1 MFNWYK
7 DTKNNPMQNK
17 LTNSVLYLM
26 SISAGLVVANLY
38 YSQPLLNQIGETFNV
53 GESAAS
59 NVVLAAQLGY
69 AIGLLIIIPLGDMV
83 SNIKILKVDFVV
95 MLIAL
100 LAAATSTS
108 LWALVISCLFIGIS
122 SAIPQFF
129 VPMAANLADDDN
141 RSRAIGVMMTG
152 LLIGIIGSRVI
163 SGFIGEQF
171 GWQTMYYV
179 SAIVMVILFIT
190 LYFKLPRINPH
201 YKGTYGEL
209 IKSMWKF
216 FKTEPTLR
224 LAIMRGTLSFMGLS
238 AMWTTLVFVMKDSF
252 GYGSSITG
260 LFGLLGIVGA
270 LGANVVGKLN
280 DRYSKNKIIT
290 VGILLL
296 LFSWLLFLF
305 STHFIIGIALGI
317 ITVDL
322 GQQTIHITNQN
333 IILAKIPGARNRINT
348 IYMVIFFIGG
358 ALGASL
364 GSIAYE
370 DYGWS
375 GVSIFGLSLT
385 ILLWIIHYIFRKKT
399 V

>member
-1 MFNWYK
+1 
-7 DTKNNPMQNK
+7 MQKK

-38 YSQPLLNQIGETFNV
+38 YSQPLLNQIAETFNV

-69 AIGLLIIIPLGDMV
+69 AIGLLIIIPLGDMI

-95 MLIAL
+95 MIISL

-108 LWALVISCLFIGIS
+108 LWMLVISCLFIGIS

-129 VPMAANLADDDN
+129 VPMAANLADDKN
-141 RSRAIGVMMTG
+141 RGRAIGVMMTG

-163 SGFIGEQF
+163 SGFIGGQF

-179 SAIVMVILFIT
+179 SAAAMVILFII
-190 LYFKLPRINPH
+190 LYLKLPRLNPH
-201 YKGTYGEL
+201 YEGTYGQL
-209 IKSMWKF
+209 IKSLWVF
-216 FKTEPTLR
+216 FKTQPTLR
-224 LAIMRGTLSFMGLS
+224 LAIMRGALSFAGLT

-252 GYGSSITG
+252 GYGSTVTG

-270 LGANVVGKLN
+270 VGANVVGKLN

-290 VGILLL
+290 IGILLL

-305 STHFIIGIALGI
+305 STHFIIGLAIGI

-333 IILAKIPGARNRINT
+333 IILAKIPEARNRINT
-348 IYMVIFFIGG
+348 IYMVIFFMGG
-358 ALGASL
+358 AFGASL
-364 GSIAYE
+364 GSLAYE
-370 DYGWS
+370 DYGWV
-375 GVSIFGLSLT
+375 GVSIFGLSLSV
-385 ILLWIIHYIFRKKT
+385 LLGIIHYIFRKKT

>member
-1 MFNWYK
+1 
-7 DTKNNPMQNK
+7 MQK
-17 LTNSVLYLM
+17 RLTNSVLYLM

-38 YSQPLLNQIGETFNV
+38 YSQPLLNEIGKTFEV

-69 AIGLLIIIPLGDMV
+69 AIGLLIIIPLGDMI

-95 MLIAL
+95 MVISL
-100 LAAATSTS
+100 LAAAFSTS
-108 LWALVISCLFIGIS
+108 LWMLVISCLFIGIS

-129 VPMAANLADDDN
+129 VPMAANLADDEN
-141 RSRAIGVMMTG
+141 RGRAIGVMMTG

-163 SGFIGEQF
+163 SGFIGGQF

-179 SAIVMVILFIT
+179 SAAAMVILFVI
-190 LYFKLPRINPH
+190 LYFKLPRLKPN
-201 YKGTYGEL
+201 YDGTYGQL
-209 IKSMWKF
+209 IKSLWLF

-224 LAIMRGTLSFMGLS
+224 LAIMRGALSFAGLS
-238 AMWTTLVFVMKDSF
+238 AMWTTLVFVMEDSF
-252 GYGSSITG
+252 GYGSTVTG
-260 LFGLLGIVGA
+260 IFGLLGIVGA

-280 DRYSKNKIIT
+280 DRYSKNKIINI
-290 VGILLL
+290 GIILL

-305 STHFIIGIALGI
+305 STHFIIGLAIGI

-364 GSIAYE
+364 GSLAYE
-370 DYGWS
+370 YYGWA
-375 GVSIFGLSLT
+375 GVSIFGLGLT
-385 ILLWIIHYIFRKKT
+385 VFLGIIHYIYRKKT

>member
-1 MFNWYK
+1 
-7 DTKNNPMQNK
+7 
-17 LTNSVLYLM
+17 M

-38 YSQPLLNQIGETFNV
+38 YSQPLLNQIGDTFDV

-69 AIGLLIIIPLGDMV
+69 AIGLLIIIPLGDMI

-95 MLIAL
+95 MVISL
-100 LAAATSTS
+100 LVAAISTS
-108 LWALVISCLFIGIS
+108 LWMLVVSCLFIGIS

-129 VPMAANLADDDN
+129 VPMAANLSDDKN
-141 RSRAIGVMMTG
+141 RGRAIGVMMTG

-163 SGFIGEQF
+163 SGFIGDQF
-171 GWQTMYYV
+171 GWETMYYV
-179 SAIVMVILFIT
+179 SAAAMAILFII
-190 LYFKLPRINPH
+190 LYFKLPRLNPH
-201 YKGTYGEL
+201 YEGTYGQL
-209 IKSMWKF
+209 VKSMWVF
-216 FKTEPTLR
+216 LKTEPTLR
-224 LAIMRGTLSFMGLS
+224 LAIVRGTLSFAGLT

-252 GYGSSITG
+252 GYGSTVTG

-280 DRYSKNKIIT
+280 DRYSKNKLIAIGII
-290 VGILLL
+290 LL
-296 LFSWLLFLF
+296 LFSWFLFLF
-305 STHFIIGIALGI
+305 STHFIIGLALGI

-348 IYMVIFFIGG
+348 VYMVIFFIGG

-364 GSIAYE
+364 GSLAYQ
-370 DYGWS
+370 DYGWI
-375 GVSIFGLSLT
+375 GVSIFGLGLT
-385 ILLWIIHYIFRKKT
+385 VLLTIIHYIFRKKT